1 MVKIFLIED
10 DLNLCNNIKKYLE
23 KYKYDVVTVDDFGN
37 LEEQFKKVSPQLVIL
52 DINLP
57 YFDGFYFCRAF
68 RQVSR
73 VPIIIISAR
82 NGASEQVVGIELG
95 ADDYVT
101 KPFNLEILHAKIKG
115 TIRRCYGEYSEKENI
130 KVNGME
136 LFEDSFRLSYH
147 NKSTELTKNEM
158 KLIKK
163 LMENPDKIISREELL
178 ETLWDEACFADD
190 NSLTVN
196 VTRIKAK
203 LLELNIQG
211 IIKTKRGAG
220 YLLDS
225 SVLD

>member
-1 MVKIFLIED
+1 
-10 DLNLCNNIKKYLE
+10 
-23 KYKYDVVTVDDFGN
+23 VVTADDFEN
-37 LEEQFKKVSPQLVIL
+37 LEEQFKKASPHLVIL

-57 YFDGFYFCRAF
+57 YFDGFYYCRSF

-82 NGASEQVVGIELG
+82 NGASEQVMGIELG
-95 ADDYVT
+95 ADDYIT
-101 KPFNLEILHAKIKG
+101 KPFDIEILHAKIKG
-115 TIRRCYGEYSEKENI
+115 VLRRCYGEYSDKGNI
-130 KVNGME
+130 KVKGME
-136 LFEDSFRLSYH
+136 LFEDSFKLSYL
-147 NKSTELTKNEM
+147 NKSVELTKNEM

-163 LMENPDKIISREELL
+163 LMENSDKVVSREELL

-203 LLELNIQG
+203 LSELGIQG
-211 IIKTKRGAG
+211 IIKTKRGVG